1 MARMLIPKL
10 PQTARTK
17 IVNVGWML
25 GERGIAVLIAFFV
38 MTLVARALGPEGFG
52 AYVYIFSLT
61 MLLGPIAHF
70 GMSEILVRES
80 VARPTDRHAVFG
92 SAMALTSFF
101 AFIGV
106 LSGIA
111 IVAVFGGPP
120 GVTPWLM
127 LLACSQLMVIP
138 IETTWAWFKADER
151 MGLVVVPRIIVA
163 LGIAVTA
170 IHLVQNGYGLDAFV
184 ALRAGEQGCIAVSA
198 LAVFAWA
205 TGALHRLKISW
216 REIRHLFSAGLPL
229 MISMLATILYM
240 RIDQVMLGQMATA
253 DELGRY
259 GLAVRVSEVALVVP
273 MALGTSFFASIIRAE
288 ARGTLPE
295 QSQRLY
301 DAMTLAT
308 LLAGLTLAVAAIFL
322 FEPIFGAAFADGL
335 WPTLILILGLPLYSW
350 GIAREKVLLA
360 RRQYWLTP
368 VIALCGAALN
378 IGLNLALIPHF
389 GGIGA
394 AWATVATFLAT
405 ALGVAIIVPPL
416 RSDAGGMPCSLK
428 LWRATQRL
436 HRALA

>member
-1 MARMLIPKL
+1 M
-10 PQTARTK
+10 
-17 IVNVGWML
+17 
-25 GERGIAVLIAFFV
+25 LIAFFV

-61 MLLGPIAHF
+61 MLFGPIAHF

-101 AFIGV
+101 AFISV
-106 LSGIA
+106 LAGIA

-127 LLACSQLMVIP
+127 LLACSQLMVIS

-184 ALRAGEQGCIAVSA
+184 ALRAVEQGCIAVPA

-288 ARGTLPE
+288 ARGTLAE

-301 DAMTLAT
+301 DAMTLET

-335 WPTLILILGLPLYSW
+335 WPTLILCLPLYSW

-360 RRQYWLTP
+360 RRQYWLIP

-378 IGLNLALIPHF
+378 FGLTLALLPHI

>member
-1 MARMLIPKL
+1 MLIPRL
-10 PQTARTK
+10 PDTARTK
-17 IVNVGWML
+17 IANAGWML
-25 GERGIAVLIAFFV
+25 GERGVGVLIAFFV

-52 AYVYIFSLT
+52 AYAYIFSVT
-61 MLLGPIAHF
+61 MLLSPIAHF
-70 GMSEILVRES
+70 GMSEILVREG
-80 VARPTDRHAVFG
+80 VARPTDRPTLFG
-92 SAMALTSFF
+92 SAMALTSFC
-101 AFIGV
+101 AFISV
-106 LSGIA
+106 LAGIA

-127 LLACSQLMVIP
+127 LLACSQLMIIP

-151 MGLVVVPRIIVA
+151 MGPVVVPRILVA
-163 LGIAVTA
+163 LGIAMTA
-170 IHLVQNGYGLDAFV
+170 IYLVQQGFGLTAFV
-184 ALRAGEQGCIAVSA
+184 ALRAVEQAAIAVSA
-198 LAVFAWA
+198 LLVFGWS
-205 TGALHRLKISW
+205 TGALHRLKVSR
-216 REIRHLFSAGLPL
+216 REIRHLVSAGLPL
-229 MISMLATILYM
+229 MISMMATILYM
-240 RIDQVMLGQMATA
+240 RIDQVMLGQMAPA
-253 DELGRY
+253 GELGRY

-295 QSQRLY
+295 QGQRLY

-308 LLAGLTLAVAAIFL
+308 LLAGVTIAVAAIFL

-335 WPTLILILGLPLYSW
+335 WPTLVLTLGLPFYSW

-394 AWATVATFLAT
+394 AWATVATFIAT
-405 ALGVAIIVPPL
+405 ALGVAIIVPAL
-416 RSDAGGMPCSLK
+416 RSEARGMLRSLN

-436 HRALA
+436 HRALT

>member
-1 MARMLIPKL
+1 MLIPRL
-10 PQTARTK
+10 PDTARTK
-17 IVNVGWML
+17 IANVGWML
-25 GERGIAVLIAFFV
+25 GERGIGVLIAFFV

-52 AYVYIFSLT
+52 AYVYIFSVT
-61 MLLGPIAHF
+61 MLLSPIAHF

-80 VARPTDRHAVFG
+80 VARPTDRHAFFG

-101 AFIGV
+101 AFISV
-106 LSGIA
+106 LAGIA
-111 IVAVFGGPP
+111 IVAVFGGPS

-163 LGIAVTA
+163 LGIAMAA
-170 IHLVQNGYGLDAFV
+170 IYLVQKGYGLAAFV
-184 ALRAGEQGCIAVSA
+184 ALRAVEQASIGLAA
-198 LAVFAWA
+198 LLVFAWA
-205 TGALHRLKISW
+205 TGALHRLKVSR
-216 REIRHLFSAGLPL
+216 REIRHLLSAGLPL
-229 MISMLATILYM
+229 MISMMATILYM
-240 RIDQVMLGQMATA
+240 RIDQVMLGQMAPA

-308 LLAGLTLAVAAIFL
+308 LLAGVTLAVAAIFL
-322 FEPIFGAAFADGL
+322 FEPTFGPAFADGL
-335 WPTLILILGLPLYSW
+335 WPTLVLILGLPFYSW

-405 ALGVAIIVPPL
+405 AIGVAIIVPAL
-416 RSDAGGMPCSLK
+416 RSEARGMLRSLN

-436 HRALA
+436 HRALT